1 MEGDILTKVDRASMA
16 TSLETRVPFLNVEVM
31 TYLQKIPIDWKL
43 RGFTRKYLLRKA
55 MEGRL
60 PASIIGRRKRGFSI
74 PIAVWLNR
82 ELQPLVREY
91 LAEERLDREGI
102 FCGSEVSRLLDQH
115 SRYVSNHAKRIWTI
129 LMFQLWRDRWM
140 ENV

>member
-1 MEGDILTKVDRASMA
+1 
-16 TSLETRVPFLNVEVM
+16 
-31 TYLQKIPIDWKL
+31 
-43 RGFTRKYLLRKA
+43 

-60 PASIIGRRKRGFSI
+60 PASIIVRRKRGFSI
-74 PIAVWLNR
+74 PIAALLNR